1 MFEEKKTEE
10 YWMDLAEDLGEDLG
24 VDTREGSVY
33 MDMAS
38 GHCIRIAKFYNDL
51 DMLSEMLADDTAT
64 GDILTEKAARDN
76 VERIAASPSYWTGIF
91 EGTVPEEG
99 SIFLC
104 GEYEFVW
111 QKVKES
117 FLLVSKLPGTDT
129 NMLKPGSE
137 LLPEDTI
144 ENLERAFLGELVEMG
159 KAEERDEA
167 LRSRWKAEK
176 RMPSRNGN
184 GTHYKIWCEEV
195 EGVGRARILPLWG
208 GNLTVKAILLSD
220 SGKNVSEDVVKAVQC
235 YVDPIRKGYPVVVD
249 GNTYVFGDGWGEG
262 VANLGAHFLAESAIP
277 IDLAITADID
287 LVEGYTLYDV
297 KVAATEKIVS
307 YLSRIAL
314 QSQDNAGTV
323 IRISTIGSIIADLEG
338 VLDYDYE
345 SLLINGETEN
355 IMIDVSSVAVLS
367 EVEFYVRS

>member
-1 MFEEKKTEE
+1 MFEEEKTEE

-144 ENLERAFLGELVEMG
+144 ENLERAILGELVEMG